1 MVEMRETEHA
11 LDRLPSQWDS
21 PWLPVLGCSPSLLVL
36 RATSIPYALLVEKLI
51 STFLPPQN

>member
-11 LDRLPSQWDS
+11 FDRLPESVGL
-21 PWLPVLGCSPSLLVL
+21 PWLPVLGCSPSLLVP